1 MSKTLIIAEKPDAG
15 REIAKALGVQG
26 QGQGCI
32 ESSDTIVSWCVGHI
46 LEELAPDEV
55 DEGLKEWRLDTLPFR
70 FSTIPKRP
78 AGGKE
83 QQLKTLE
90 NLIQRADVSEIVNAG
105 DAGREGELIVRE
117 VLDRVGSNGKRM
129 SRMWFSDLTEQAI
142 SRAFRERRPLS
153 DYDHLAAAAL
163 ARSGADYHL
172 GLNLTRFL
180 AIKSSGKV
188 RAGRVYTPLL
198 WILADREKAIQAF
211 RPTDFYVIEGQASK
225 DGQAFKVSQAQRK
238 NEDGEDLRETDRA
251 QVEALLST
259 AGDTGNV
266 TRAVRE
272 EKRIGPPLP
281 YALSDLQGD
290 MDSWHGLGAKETLQL
305 AQQLYEQHK
314 LISYPRTDSGYLSQA
329 VFAEIDDHLAALADM
344 MPEAVARARENVKQ
358 GPGAFRCVNDGKLTD
373 HHGIIVTKRKPD
385 LTALSEKERLV
396 YQAVAERTV
405 AAFFDPAIYDTLA
418 VEIASGDV
426 HLRASGSVQKE
437 AGWHGVIARAGKNDS
452 PLPDLQEGDEVG
464 LEIGVAAKKT
474 QPPKRITEGQLI
486 KSIMTRHGLGTAAT
500 RQDAVEKLYADE
512 LIVKG
517 KGGLQVTEKG
527 LALDNLGLQI
537 IPEVCNPA
545 YSGKMEALLGQVE
558 AGEYPAGDF
567 LERVHAFVAQVIE
580 KYRATECAR
589 IGNSSRPEVG
599 KCPRCG
605 KAVREY
611 KKVFAC
617 EASLSDEAACDFR
630 FYKQICGKTISESA
644 AKQLLEKGQTSRA
657 QKFTSKAGK
666 AFEAKL
672 KLDAVAGKVEFL
684 FEDKVKKGRKP
695 A

>member
-15 REIAKALGVQG
+15 REIARALGVQG

-32 ESSDTIVSWCVGHI
+32 EGQDTIVSWCVGHI

-70 FSTIPKRP
+70 FQAIPKRP
-78 AGGKE
+78 APGKE
-83 QQLKTLE
+83 AQLKTLE
-90 NLIQRADVSEIVNAG
+90 QLIQRSDVTEIVNAG

-163 ARSGADYHL
+163 ARSSADYHL

-180 AIKSSGKV
+180 AIKSNGKV

-198 WILADREKAIQAF
+198 WILADRERTIQQF
-211 RPTDFYVIEGQASK
+211 RPTDYFVIGGQASK
-225 DGQAFKVSQAQRK
+225 DDQAFKVSQAQSK
-238 NEDGEDLRETDRA
+238 NEEGEDLRETDRA
-251 QVEALLST
+251 KVEAVLAT
-259 AGDTGNV
+259 AGDTGSV
-266 TRAVRE
+266 TKAARE

-281 YALSDLQGD
+281 YSLADLQGD
-290 MDSWHGLGAKETLQL
+290 MDSWHGLGAKETLQI
-305 AQQLYEQHK
+305 AQSLYEQHK
-314 LISYPRTDSGYLSQA
+314 LISYPRTDSGYLSQS
-329 VFAEIDDHLAALADM
+329 VFAEIDDHLAALVEL
-344 MPEAVARARENVKQ
+344 MPEAVARARENIKQ

-385 LTALSEKERLV
+385 LSSLSEKERLV

-405 AAFFDPAIYDTLA
+405 AAFSDPAVYDTLA
-418 VEIASGDV
+418 VEITSGDV
-426 HLRASGSVQKE
+426 ILRASGSVQRE
-437 AGWHGVIARAGKNDS
+437 AGWHGVISRAGKNDS
-452 PLPDLQEGDEVG
+452 PLPDLHEGDEVG

-474 QPPKRITEGQLI
+474 SPPKRITEGQLI

-512 LIVKG
+512 LIAKS
-517 KGGLQVTEKG
+517 KGGLVVTEKG
-527 LALDNLGLQI
+527 LALDALGLQI

-558 AGEYPAGDF
+558 AGEYGAEEF
-567 LERVHAFVAQVIE
+567 LGRVHAFVAQVIQ
-580 KYRATECAR
+580 KYRSTECAR

-599 KCPRCG
+599 KCPKCG
-605 KAVREY
+605 AAVREY

-617 EASLSDEAACDFR
+617 EASLGDEAKCEFR
-630 FYKQICGKTISESA
+630 FFKQIAGKEISASA

-657 QKFTSKAGK
+657 QKFKSKAGK
-666 AFEAKL
+666 TFEAKL
-672 KLDAVAGKVEFL
+672 KLDAAAGKVEFL
-684 FEDKVKKGRKP
+684 FEDKKPRK
-695 A
+695 